1 METFEQ
7 SCIAN
12 ASGADAVLSSAAIT
26 RKNAKSLFTILEY
39 HRHLKCAIECFVSL
53 ATATIVN
60 MSPEWDSLPRKPI
73 YTLKVSCVDPRS
85 SI

>member
-12 ASGADAVLSSAAIT
+12 ASGAEAAPSSAAIT

-39 HRHLKCAIECFVSL
+39 HRHLKGAIECFVSL
-53 ATATIVN
+53 DTATDFN
-60 MSPEWDSLPRKPI
+60 MS
-73 YTLKVSCVDPRS
+73 
-85 SI
+85 